1 LNKRGFMREKL
12 MNRKRYLVIVG
23 IAAVAA
29 LIAILLY
36 AMPANHQP
44 AITGLKTEPEIVLPR
59 GSCIIVCTATDL
71 DGDELSY
78 NWSDTGG
85 AIIGKGAEVVWT
97 APDSVVSYNVA
108 VTVTDGRG
116 GKATDYV
123 TVTVRTNKPP
133 KITNLMASADW
144 TTPSSSVNVMCNATD
159 PDGDELSYTWSASGG
174 NITGTGPEVIW
185 SAPKKVG
192 IYDVTVLVTDV
203 LDWSDTRSISLTAG
217 PPPVIENLVVTAKV
231 PKYLKTPPAGT
242 VDYDYDVWKTQ
253 EYYIKC
259 VASGTGE
266 LVYDWSCNA
275 GEISG
280 EGSNITWTAPN
291 ESPVKATVTVIVSDA
306 AGNRVGKNI
315 VFHVPP
321 SGCG

>member
-1 LNKRGFMREKL
+1 MREKL
-12 MNRKRYLVIVG
+12 MNRKKYLVIVG
-23 IAAVAA
+23 IVAAAA
-29 LIAILLY
+29 LISILFY

-44 AITGLKTEPEIVLPR
+44 AITGLETEPEIVLPR
-59 GSCIIVCTATDL
+59 GSSVIVCNATDP

-85 AIIGKGAEVVWT
+85 AITGRGAEVVWT
-97 APDSVVSYNVA
+97 APNSAGSYNVA
-108 VTVTDGRG
+108 ATVTDGRG
-116 GKATDYV
+116 GEATDYV
-123 TVTVRTNKPP
+123 TVTVRANRPP
-133 KITNLMASADW
+133 NINSLVASAHW

-185 SAPKKVG
+185 SAPEEVG
-192 IYDVTVLVTDV
+192 IYDVTVLVSDV

-217 PPPVIENLVVTAKV
+217 PPPSIENLVVTAKV
-231 PKYLKTPPAGT
+231 PEYLKTPPAGT
-242 VDYDYDVWKTQ
+242 VDYDYDVWKMQ

-275 GEISG
+275 GKISG

-291 ESPVKATVTVIVSDA
+291 EGPVKATVWVIVSDA
-306 AGNRVGKNI
+306 AGNRVRKNI

-321 SGCG
+321 SSSCG